1 MITSR
6 IRLGIDMSAIPSIVP
21 VSELR
26 QNASELIKEL
36 SKNTEPIVITQRGH
50 ARAVLQDIEIY
61 QQIQR
66 KLEIAELLSRGEA
79 EIEAGV
85 GTPASDV
92 IATARQQ
99 VKDAAA

>member
-1 MITSR
+1 
-6 IRLGIDMSAIPSIVP
+6 MSAIPSIVP

-36 SKNTEPIVITQRGH
+36 SKTEPIVITQRGH

-66 KLEIAELLSRGEA
+66 KLEIAELLARGEA